1 VNPKYFSL
9 TFLRVTE
16 LMQMNF
22 TEEKMQVCITL
33 DKYGDRFQW
42 QAQKDTCQFT
52 RTPSFLLPDLCN
64 DLI

>member
-1 VNPKYFSL
+1 MNPKYFGL

-16 LMQMNF
+16 LMQMDF
-22 TEEKMQVCITL
+22 TEEKIQACIML

-42 QAQKDTCQFT
+42 QAQKDTCQFP
-52 RTPSFLLPDLCN
+52 RTPSFLLPDICG